1 MNNAYRTVAK
11 LFTGERENT
20 NSGYLLWAVTAKAE
34 EGSEKKGNSQGLMP

>member
-20 NSGYLLWAVTAKAE
+20 KLRLFAV
-34 EGSEKKGNSQGLMP
+34 GSDGQGSRRK